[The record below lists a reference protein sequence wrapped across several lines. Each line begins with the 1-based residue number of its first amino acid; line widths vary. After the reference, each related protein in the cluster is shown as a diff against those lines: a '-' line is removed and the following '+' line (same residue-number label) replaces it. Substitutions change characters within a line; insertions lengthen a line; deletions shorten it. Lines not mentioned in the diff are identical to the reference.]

1 MGKDGYSREGFF
13 GEIIH
18 YDSKGHKIGESW
30 PSFFGGGYNNYDSKG
45 HKTGETRPGFFGY
58 NTYDNHGHKTGSSSP
73 GLFGTNHY
81 DSSGHRAGTTV
92 PSFIGTKTYGNGDAD
107 IIGNASAAAAM
118 ERDPSFASWG
128 SREDS
133 GRSESSFMHQA
144 PVTQTSFQNQ
154 PVSVPSQNTKGY
166 HSGEKTQDLKTV
178 SYIIAQWPGEETNR
192 YYLCQNE
199 TVKVGDMVKVSDIP
213 EKIEVLAIVA
223 CDEATL
229 SEMKLTQKVLWK

>member
-30 PSFFGGGYNNYDSKG
+30 PSFFGGGYNNYDNKG
-45 HKTGETRPGFFGY
+45 NKTGETRPGFFGY

-81 DSSGHRAGTTV
+81 DSSGHRTGTTV

-118 ERDPSFASWG
+118 ERDPSFG
-128 SREDS
+128 SRGS
-133 GRSESSFMHQA
+133 AGGPGRSESSFLHQSS
-144 PVTQTSFQNQ
+144 VTQASFQSQ
-154 PVSVPSQNTKGY
+154 PVSSSAQNSKENLSETRI
-166 HSGEKTQDLKTV
+166 QDL
-178 SYIIAQWPGEETNR
+178 
-192 YYLCQNE
+192 
-199 TVKVGDMVKVSDIP
+199 
-213 EKIEVLAIVA
+213 
-223 CDEATL
+223 
-229 SEMKLTQKVLWK
+229 

>member
-18 YDSKGHKIGESW
+18 YDSKGHKIGESR
-30 PSFFGGGYNNYDSKG
+30 PSFFGGYNNFDNKG
-45 HKTGETRPGFFGY
+45 HKIGETRPGFFGY

-81 DSSGHRAGTTV
+81 DSSGHKIGTTV

-107 IIGNASAAAAM
+107 FIGNASAAAAM
-118 ERDPSFASWG
+118 ERDPGFASWETG
-128 SREDS
+128 EYS
-133 GRSESSFMHQA
+133 GRTESSSLHQA
-144 PVTQTSFQNQ
+144 SVTQTSFHNQ
-154 PVSVPSQNTKGY
+154 PVYTPAQNTKGNL
-166 HSGEKTQDLKTV
+166 SGAKVQDLKTV
-178 SYIIAQWPGEETNR
+178 SYIIARWPGEETNR

-199 TVKVGDMVKVSDIP
+199 TIKVGDMVMVSDIP

-223 CDEATL
+223 CDGASL
-229 SEMKLTQKVLWK
+229 AEMKLTQKVLWK

>member
-30 PSFFGGGYNNYDSKG
+30 PSFFGGGYNNYDNKG

-58 NTYDNHGHKTGSSSP
+58 NTYDNSGHKTGSSSP

-81 DSSGHRAGTTV
+81 DLSGHKTGTTI
-92 PSFIGTKTYGNGDAD
+92 PSFTGTKTYGNGDAD
-107 IIGNASAAAAM
+107 FIGNASAAAAM
-118 ERDPSFASWG
+118 ERDPSFTSWG
-128 SREDS
+128 AREYSD
-133 GRSESSFMHQA
+133 RTEPSFLHQA
-144 PVTQTSFQNQ
+144 SGAQTSFQNQ
-154 PVSVPSQNTKGY
+154 PVSAPAQNTKEN

-178 SYIIAQWPGEETNR
+178 SYIIARWPGEETNR

-199 TVKVGDMVKVSDIP
+199 TIKVGDMVKVSDIP

-223 CDEATL
+223 CDEASL
-229 SEMKLTQKVLWK
+229 AEMKLTQKVLWK

>member
-30 PSFFGGGYNNYDSKG
+30 PSFFGGGYNNYDNKG
-45 HKTGETRPGFFGY
+45 NKTGETRPGFFGY

-81 DSSGHRAGTTV
+81 DSSGHRTGTTV

-118 ERDPSFASWG
+118 ERDPSFGSWG
-128 SREDS
+128 SAGGP
-133 GRSESSFMHQA
+133 GRSESSYLHQA
-144 PVTQTSFQNQ
+144 SATQTGFQNQ
-154 PVSVPSQNTKGY
+154 PVSAPAQNSKDNF
-166 HSGEKTQDLKTV
+166 SGAKIQDLKTV
-178 SYIIAQWPGEETNR
+178 SYIIARWPGEETNR

-199 TVKVGDMVKVSDIP
+199 TIKVGDMVKVSDIP
-213 EKIEVLAIVA
+213 EKLEVLAIVA

>member
-58 NTYDNHGHKTGSSSP
+58 NTYDNHGHKTGSSSL

-81 DSSGHRAGTTV
+81 DSSGHRTGTSM
-92 PSFIGTKTYGNGDAD
+92 PGFIGTKTYGNGDAD
-107 IIGNASAAAAM
+107 LIGNASAAAAM

-128 SREDS
+128 SGGDS
-133 GRSESSFMHQA
+133 GRSESSFLHQSSVA
-144 PVTQTSFQNQ
+144 QSSFQSR
-154 PVSVPSQNTKGY
+154 PVSAPTQKSQEKF
-166 HSGEKTQDLKTV
+166 SGERIQDLKTV
-178 SYIIAQWPGEETNR
+178 SYIIARWPGEETNR

-199 TVKVGDMVKVSDIP
+199 TIKVGDMVKVSDIP

-229 SEMKLTQKVLWK
+229 TEMKITQKVLWK